1 MTILE
6 RALANLAKLQKKF
19 ALPLVIFL
27 LIITIIVGSGITEV
41 GVEGDMNKEFPQD
54 LPIFKL
60 NDKISN
66 KLGGQDSTLILLSLN
81 NSHLSEATPR
91 DIRNGE
97 VLRYLINLENL
108 LLQESSFDE
117 VTSASTYLKKHSDK
131 SNAYLETVAKN
142 SPQLNS
148 FFSDDY
154 TKTIMFVT
162 SDVGSGGDKVR
173 ALTDLIND
181 KIESLGQPAGIS
193 TVVTGTPQLQV
204 TIVDILKEDAM
215 FTIALGS
222 FLILILLFVIRRSL
236 LKSLLIFI
244 PLSVGLVWTLGTMGW
259 LGIKL
264 SIATVGI
271 GAMILGLGVEYGV
284 FMLERYEEERNN
296 KSNQKKALQV
306 AVSSVG
312 SAILG
317 SGLTTMSGFLALTVS
332 ILPLLQKLGFT
343 LALGI
348 FFCLISAIVVMPPVI
363 ILEEK
368 FLHWQTLRTE
378 KRIARQKQTLRK
390 L

>member
-378 KRIARQKQTLRK
+378 KRIARQKQTLRE